1 MHGTQR
7 VKDCFLTDLRGT
19 ARLKIDQNERLFNSK
34 EAEKFFFPIQYTNIQ
49 VTDQNI
55 FVQLDFRLLLSS
67 IFPEG
72 VELSIRFYIKK
83 SPKK

>member
-34 EAEKFFFPIQYTNIQ
+34 EAEKFFFPI
-49 VTDQNI
+49 
-55 FVQLDFRLLLSS
+55 
-67 IFPEG
+67 
-72 VELSIRFYIKK
+72 
-83 SPKK
+83 